1 MDTFSILKRAN
12 QLVTNSLYAD
22 AMSLIDTV
30 KSPLQTK
37 NLLNTYLYCCIKTK
51 AFKKLRRF
59 IALNA
64 SMKVTDQLTENHAD
78 LEYLRK
84 FWFLYCQSTIEQ
96 ILHVNLS
103 RVHDDPVFFQTLE
116 DQLYVSEKK
125 AKRYILEAYEGYLY
139 RNREEYRVISLCGIT
154 DFPYKYLCE
163 HAKPP
168 TVKVHR
174 DHLDKI
180 SFIYCVKNRRKRT
193 LISVRSL
200 VESIESYINASA
212 NTPIE
217 IEIIIVEDV
226 GQDEVEAFPTHGAY
240 RFITHYLVDTGVGW
254 TRSGLLNFGLKRS
267 RGNLVAFCDADFL
280 FPEAFLGQ
288 FVTTAV
294 KLDFK
299 RNALAINCFETEVHS
314 KGARI
319 YSKWSPYGYMWV
331 VDRDIA
337 TSIGGFDESYEGHG
351 FEDRDFERR
360 LVDQC
365 ALTVV
370 DSHSIDD
377 RLMILHLSHNVRAG
391 EDRRDANR
399 ERYLNGAHL
408 IRDVNDC
415 WGEQRLVVRRDYSN
429 VEPLKDGA
437 IEFSTIYSKLR
448 RTYPDMPSRFET
460 ILQGLYT
467 AILTPGDVAIDCGAH
482 TGKHTI
488 PLAKC
493 VGARGRVYAFEAN
506 PLKADVLRKRIATE
520 GVADTVDVFCGAVGE
535 ENKDDVSF
543 FVVPENPGKSSLIL
557 RETMLANNTPSTEI
571 HVPMVR
577 LDDSIPTERH
587 VSFMKTDVEG
597 AEINVLRGASRLI
610 QTGRPVIHFECGGV
624 AYRPFGVRSS
634 DFFIFFDSIEYTLF
648 DIIGNHISG
657 LDQWL
662 ASDSANGVYDYIAVP
677 KRYHRLAE
685 IGEMLRSSVDL

>member
-1 MDTFSILKRAN
+1 MDTLSTLRRAN
-12 QLVTNSLYAD
+12 HLVTNNLYAD

-30 KSPLQTK
+30 KSPLETK
-37 NLLNTYLYCCIKTK
+37 NLLNTYLYCCIKTG
-51 AFKKLRRF
+51 AFKRLQRF

-96 ILHVNLS
+96 ILHVNLY
-103 RVHDDPVFFQTLE
+103 RMHDDPEFFQTLE
-116 DQLYVSEKK
+116 DQLCVSEQE

-163 HAKPP
+163 HVKLP
-168 TVKVHR
+168 TVKV
-174 DHLDKI
+174 DPDQLDKI

-193 LISVRSL
+193 LVSVRSL
-200 VESIESYINASA
+200 VESIESYVNAS
-212 NTPIE
+212 TSKPIE

-226 GQDEVEAFPTHGAY
+226 GQDEIEAFPTHGAY

-280 FPEAFLGQ
+280 FPETFLGQ
-288 FVTTAV
+288 FVATAG

-299 RNALAINCFETEVHS
+299 SNVLAINCFETEVHS
-314 KGARI
+314 KDARI
-319 YSKWSPYGYMWV
+319 YSRWSPYGYMWV

-337 TSIGGFDESYEGHG
+337 TSIGGFDENYQGHG

-370 DSHSIDD
+370 GSHSIDD
-377 RLMILHLSHNVRAG
+377 HLMILHLSHNARMSDG
-391 EDRRDANR
+391 RDANR
-399 ERYLNGAHL
+399 VRYLSGVHSNGKG
-408 IRDVNDC
+408 NDR
-415 WGEQRLVVRRDYSN
+415 WGEQKLVARRDYGN
-429 VEPLKDGA
+429 VESLKGGA

-493 VGARGRVYAFEAN
+493 VGARGKVYAFEAN

-520 GVADTVDVFCGAVGE
+520 GVADTVDVFCSAVGE

-577 LDDSIPTERH
+577 LDDSIPTEQH
-587 VSFMKTDVEG
+587 VSFVKTDVEG

-624 AYRPFGVRSS
+624 AYRPFGIRSS
-634 DFFIFFDSIEYTLF
+634 DFFVFFDSIEYALF
-648 DIIGNHISG
+648 DIIGNHISC

-677 KRYHRLAE
+677 NHYHRLAE